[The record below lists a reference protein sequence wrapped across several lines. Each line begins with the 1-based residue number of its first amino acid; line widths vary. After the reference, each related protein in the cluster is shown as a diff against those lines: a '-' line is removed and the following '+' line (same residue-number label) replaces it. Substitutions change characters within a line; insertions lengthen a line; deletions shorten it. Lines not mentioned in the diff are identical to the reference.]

1 MLVEVNLLPRKEFK
15 NRAIF
20 LIVTLILIV
29 VLGGGFYS
37 YTVYNKVQSTDKS
50 LSTQIAAVQEQ
61 RATEEKKFSA
71 DQESTNVI
79 NLEKT
84 VKWADDYFVE
94 TVPLLNH
101 LSGLLPERGFIQA
114 FSYVEDGIV
123 SLVIQFDTNT
133 EIAHYIASLNASEYI
148 DETKL
153 NSVVTSSPVE
163 EEETTEQPVMETQP
177 VTEPSDNP
185 ITVENPT
192 DPIDQASVQ
201 TTEQAVENQTTTEKK
216 EKDKKEY
223 IPRYLAQFELKINK
237 DALKTLQKEGN

>member
-1 MLVEVNLLPRKEFK
+1 MLVEINLLPRKEFK

-37 YTVYNKVQSTDKS
+37 YTVYNKVKTTDKT
-50 LSTQIAAVQEQ
+50 LSTQIASVQEQ
-61 RATEEKKFSA
+61 RAAEEKKFST

-153 NSVVTSSPVE
+153 NSVMTSSPVE
-163 EEETTEQPVMETQP
+163 EEVTTEQPVAETKTVTQP
-177 VTEPSDNP
+177 TDNTS
-185 ITVENPT
+185 TVENPT
-192 DPIDQASVQ
+192 DPINQ
-201 TTEQAVENQTTTEKK
+201 TTEQSVANQTTTEKK
-216 EKDKKEY
+216 KEEEKKEY